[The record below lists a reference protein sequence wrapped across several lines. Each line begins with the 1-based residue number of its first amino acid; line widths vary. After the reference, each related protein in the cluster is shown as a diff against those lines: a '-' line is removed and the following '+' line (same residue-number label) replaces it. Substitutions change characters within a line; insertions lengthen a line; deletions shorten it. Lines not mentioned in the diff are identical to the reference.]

1 MSSDVLVVLST
12 LPLDKADAIAETLV
26 TERLA
31 ACVNLVGPVRSIYR
45 WDGAL
50 QKDSELLAII
60 KTTAARY
67 DEMATRLR
75 ALHPYE
81 VPEIL
86 AFAVDDGS
94 PSYLDWLRRATG
106 DPPG

>member
-12 LPLDKADAIAETLV
+12 LPTDKAEQIAETLV
-26 TERLA
+26 TEHLA
-31 ACVNLVGPVRSIYR
+31 ACVNLVGPVRSVYR
-45 WDGAL
+45 WDGAI

-67 DEMATRLR
+67 EEMSTRLR

-86 AFAVDDGS
+86 ALPVGTGYAR
-94 PSYLDWLRRATG
+94 YLDWVRGETS
-106 DPPG
+106 D

>member
-26 TERLA
+26 NERLA

-86 AFAVDDGS
+86 ALPVGTGYS
-94 PSYLDWLRRATG
+94 RYLDWVRGETV
-106 DPPG
+106 

>member
-12 LPLDKADAIAETLV
+12 LPTDKAELIAETLV

-45 WDGAL
+45 WDGAI
-50 QKDSELLAII
+50 QKDTELLAVI
-60 KTTAARY
+60 KTTTARY
-67 DEMATRLR
+67 EAMATRLR

-81 VPEIL
+81 VPEIIAL
-86 AFAVDDGS
+86 PVGAGY
-94 PSYLDWLRRATG
+94 PRYLDWVRTEVAG
-106 DPPG
+106 P

>member
-31 ACVNLVGPVRSIYR
+31 ACVNLVGPVRSVYR

-60 KTTAARY
+60 KTTVARY
-67 DEMATRLR
+67 DEMSTRLR

-86 AFAVDDGS
+86 ALPVGTGYHR
-94 PSYLDWLRRATG
+94 YLDWVRGETS
-106 DPPG
+106 

>member
-1 MSSDVLVVLST
+1 MSSDVLVVFST
-12 LPLDKADAIAETLV
+12 LPLDKADAIAEALV

-50 QKDSELLAII
+50 QKDSELFAII

-86 AFAVDDGS
+86 ALPVGAGY
-94 PSYLDWLRRATG
+94 PRYLDWVRGETS
-106 DPPG
+106 